1 MGKFSKKEIIMK
13 PFHQIE
19 NVQFINDLFKIKIDG
34 KVYTFKLSEISKKLA
49 KASPS
54 ERENFKISP
63 SGYGIHWPAIDE
75 DLSINGLLGIKHK
88 PAFRKKATS
97 KL

>member
-1 MGKFSKKEIIMK
+1 MGKFSKKEIIIK

-19 NVQFINDLFKIKIDG
+19 DIQFINDLFKIKIDG
-34 KVYTFKLSEISKKLA
+34 KVYTFKLSEISKKRA
-49 KASPS
+49 QASPS

-63 SGYGIHWPAIDE
+63 SGYGVHWQVIDE
-75 DLSINGLLGIKHK
+75 DLSIEGLLGIKHK
-88 PAFRKKATS
+88 PSFRKRATS